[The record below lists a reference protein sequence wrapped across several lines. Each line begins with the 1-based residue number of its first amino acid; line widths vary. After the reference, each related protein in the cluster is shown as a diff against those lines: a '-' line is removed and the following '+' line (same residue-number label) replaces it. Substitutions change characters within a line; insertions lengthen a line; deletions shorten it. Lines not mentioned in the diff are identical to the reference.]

1 MYFLLTRP
9 EEDNNKLARNLET
22 LGHQVWCDPLLVIEI
37 FRVGNIAPD
46 RFQAII
52 FTSANGVRAFVHN
65 SQDRDIPCYAVGQA
79 TAGTARD
86 AGFRSVQAAGGD
98 VEKLAGFICHNLSPE
113 QGPLLHISGRD
124 VAGDLSKLLEKAG
137 FHVACEK
144 LYRAT
149 RVTNL
154 SAITQGMI
162 KAGQISHIPFFS
174 PRTAK
179 TFITLIKKAGLEN
192 YLTEITA
199 LCLSSAVSDVIK
211 SLCWHEILTA
221 KQPDQVSLFD
231 LIDVK
236 LEENRQ

>member
-9 EEDNNKLARNLET
+9 EEDNKKLARALET
-22 LGHQVWCDPLLVIEI
+22 LGHQLWCDPLLVIEI
-37 FRVGNIAPD
+37 FRTENVAPD
-46 RFQAII
+46 RFQAIV
-52 FTSANGVRAFVHN
+52 FTSANGVRAFVQN

-79 TAGTARD
+79 TALTARD

-98 VEKLAGFICHNLSPE
+98 VEKLARFICHNLSPE

-124 VAGDLSKLLEKAG
+124 VAGDLSKLLAKAG
-137 FHVACEK
+137 FHVVRKK
-144 LYRAT
+144 LYKAT
-149 RVTNL
+149 RVTDL
-154 SAITQGMI
+154 SAITQDMI
-162 KAGQISHIPFFS
+162 KTGQISHIPFFS

-179 TFITLIKKAGLEN
+179 TFIALIKKAGLEG

-221 KQPDQVSLFD
+221 RQPDQTSLFD